1 MESLYK
7 SAPLHLLYIN
17 HIKGYFPCKIVTSQN
32 ALLEAQVN
40 FFFYFKKVIFYSQ
53 IEYSVKSGEH

>member
-32 ALLEAQVN
+32 ALLEAQVK
-40 FFFYFKKVIFYSQ
+40 FFLLQKKSYS
-53 IEYSVKSGEH
+53 ILE